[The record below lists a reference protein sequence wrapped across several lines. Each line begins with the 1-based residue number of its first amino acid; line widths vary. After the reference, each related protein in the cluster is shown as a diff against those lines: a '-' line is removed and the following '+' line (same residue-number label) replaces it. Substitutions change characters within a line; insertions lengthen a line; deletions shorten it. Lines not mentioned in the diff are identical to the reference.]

1 MVFRERKVI
10 RVIIKTKMQN
20 NIMVMELDSEY
31 KQCNVL
37 KPGGK
42 ITLSEKVK
50 DFHKIPFFGL
60 HENQEEKPEEATTPN
75 CGTVNILLKY

>member
-1 MVFRERKVI
+1 
-10 RVIIKTKMQN
+10 
-20 NIMVMELDSEY
+20 MVMELDSEY

-50 DFHKIPFFGL
+50 DYHKIPSLVYMKTKKKNLPRPL
-60 HENQEEKPEEATTPN
+60 HQ
-75 CGTVNILLKY
+75 TVELLIYC